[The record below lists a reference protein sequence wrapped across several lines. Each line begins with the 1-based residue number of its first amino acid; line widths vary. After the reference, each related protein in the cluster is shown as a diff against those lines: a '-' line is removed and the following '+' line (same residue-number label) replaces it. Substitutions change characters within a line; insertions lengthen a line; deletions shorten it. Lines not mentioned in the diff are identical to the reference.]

1 MKKIILFRVLVILLV
16 TSIFGCTTPY
26 SYQTNEFE
34 DLLVVEATITNQL
47 KNQTIKISRTYTL
60 EESTPKFETGATVYV
75 TDDLGNR
82 YDFQEASSEYKS
94 VNQFQAGTG
103 REYQLHITAKDGK
116 SYVSSTEKLPHE
128 TQIDNLQANAVT
140 KKGQL
145 GVEITVNSTDPT
157 NSSKYYRYEYDE
169 AYKVVVPKYYPQK
182 PVVINKRIELID
194 RTVEART
201 CYMYQTS
208 NELLITNT
216 SKLNDDKVIDFP
228 IKFIDVKNS
237 IIRTRYSILVKQYV
251 QNLAAH
257 TYFETL
263 QEISNSGSLL
273 SQTQPGFNYGNLK
286 SVDNPGEKVIGFFDV
301 SSYSEKRLF
310 FSFTD
315 LFPRVPI
322 PEFPF
327 ECPSPVPDD
336 MADQYIFPS
345 FSSPTAVLLVES
357 GTRSYFPTEGPS
369 FILYDI
375 QCGDCTSF
383 ASNIKPSFW
392 ID

>member
-1 MKKIILFRVLVILLV
+1 MKTIILFRVLITLILA
-16 TSIFGCTTPY
+16 SIFGCTTPY
-26 SYQTNEFE
+26 AYQTNEFE

-47 KNQTIKISRTYTL
+47 KYQTIKMSRTYTL
-60 EESTPKFETGATVYV
+60 EESTPKFEKGATVYV

-82 YDFQEASSEYKS
+82 YDFEEALGEYRS
-94 VNQFQAGTG
+94 INQFQAGTG
-103 REYQLHITAKDGK
+103 REYQLHIIASNGK
-116 SYVSSTEKLPHE
+116 SYVSNSEKLPHE
-128 TQIDNLQANAVT
+128 TQIDNVQANAVT
-140 KKGQL
+140 KKGEL

-182 PVVINKRIELID
+182 AVVVNNKIELID
-194 RTVEART
+194 RTEDVRT
-201 CYMYQTS
+201 CYQYQKS

-216 SKLNDDKVIDFP
+216 SKLSDDKVINFP

-251 QNLAAH
+251 QNLAAY
-257 TYFETL
+257 TYFETM
-263 QEISNSGSLL
+263 QEISNSGSIL

-286 SVDNPGEKVIGFFDV
+286 AVDNPGEKVIGFFDV

-310 FSFTD
+310 FNFTD

-327 ECPSPVPDD
+327 DCPVPIPDD
-336 MADQYIFPS
+336 MAYQYMFSS
-345 FSSPTAVLLVES
+345 FSSPTAILLVQS